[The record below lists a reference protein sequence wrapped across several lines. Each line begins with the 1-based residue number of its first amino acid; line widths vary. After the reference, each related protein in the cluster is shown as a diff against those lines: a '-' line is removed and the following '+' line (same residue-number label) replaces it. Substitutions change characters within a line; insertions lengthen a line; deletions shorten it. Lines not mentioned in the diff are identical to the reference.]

1 MNAALKAAQRRHD
14 FASPPDD
21 AGAADYLAGQ
31 VALLMNA
38 EDADMVPF
46 FGTGAPFHDPGFDE
60 VGTDAIAEAD
70 DHESPLLQLVLAA
83 LRGDQELA
91 SRLAERFRE
100 PLQAAATRLINSQM
114 EKETHG

>member
-14 FASPPDD
+14 FASPPEDD
-21 AGAADYLAGQ
+21 GAADYLAGQ
-31 VALLMNA
+31 VALLMKA
-38 EDADMVPF
+38 EDADLVPF

-70 DHESPLLQLVLAA
+70 DHESPLLQLVLAV
-83 LRGDQELA
+83 LRGEQELA

-100 PLQAAATRLINSQM
+100 PLRAAAERLINSQM
-114 EKETHG
+114 EKEPHG